1 MTGAVSRPGPPRA
14 PAAEGG
20 DDRDEKGGVEP
31 ERRTDAG
38 PKKPSP
44 DAGRSSARCEPET
57 IEQRGERARLASWR
71 ADGLVA
77 HLSPTAMRP
86 LSADFVSSCVDRLRA
101 RGFTFVVTSALSEV
115 ECAGFLR
122 AGFDVQEELELLAHD
137 LKAIP
142 STDHRLRRPRRSDRP
157 RVLAVDAAAFD
168 SFWRLHQ
175 GGLEDA
181 LGATPSVRFR
191 VHGRGERL
199 DAYVIGGRGA
209 GTGYVQRLA
218 VEPSARGRGL
228 GRSLLGDIL
237 RWMRRRGA
245 SRALVNTQRDNAAA
259 LALYRSCGFRV
270 LPEGLRVLARS
281 L

>member
-1 MTGAVSRPGPPRA
+1 MTGAASR
-14 PAAEGG
+14 
-20 DDRDEKGGVEP
+20 GV
-31 ERRTDAG
+31 A
-38 PKKPSP
+38 S
-44 DAGRSSARCEPET
+44 EPET

-71 ADGLVA
+71 ADGQVA

-86 LSADFVSSCVDRLRA
+86 LSASFVDSCLDRLRA
-101 RGFTFVVTSALSEV
+101 RGFTFVVTSALSEE

-122 AGFDVQEELELLAHD
+122 AGFDVQEELELLVHD
-137 LKAIP
+137 LYAIP
-142 STDHRLRRPRRSDRP
+142 DVHHRLRRTGRRDRS
-157 RVLAVDAAAFD
+157 RVLAVDAIAFD

-191 VHGRGERL
+191 VHGRRDGL

-218 VEPSARGRGL
+218 VHPSARGQGL
-228 GRSLLGDIL
+228 GRSLVGDVL
-237 RWMRRRGA
+237 RWMSRRGA
-245 SRALVNTQRDNAAA
+245 ARALVNTQKTNAAA
-259 LALYRSCGFRV
+259 LALYQACGFRV
-270 LPEGLRVLARS
+270 LPEGLRVLARP

>member
-1 MTGAVSRPGPPRA
+1 VQG
-14 PAAEGG
+14 
-20 DDRDEKGGVEP
+20 
-31 ERRTDAG
+31 
-38 PKKPSP
+38 
-44 DAGRSSARCEPET
+44 AGRARQVRWRVMTRAASRGVTAPET

-71 ADGLVA
+71 ADGQVA
-77 HLSPTAMRP
+77 HLSPTALRP
-86 LSADFVSSCVDRLRA
+86 LSAAFVDSCLDRLRA
-101 RGFTFVVTSALSEV
+101 RGFTTVVTSALSPD

-137 LKAIP
+137 LEAIP
-142 STDHRLRRPRRSDRP
+142 DVRHRLRRPWRVERS
-157 RVLAVDAAAFD
+157 RVLALDALAFN

-175 GGLEDA
+175 GGLNDA

-191 VHGRGERL
+191 VHGRRDGL
-199 DAYVIGGRGA
+199 DGYVIGGRGS

-218 VEPSARGRGL
+218 VHPSARGQGL
-228 GRSLLGDIL
+228 GASLVADVL

-245 SRALVNTQRDNAAA
+245 VRALVNTQKTNEAA
-259 LALYRSCGFRV
+259 LALYLACGFRI

>member
-1 MTGAVSRPGPPRA
+1 MTGAASR
-14 PAAEGG
+14 
-20 DDRDEKGGVEP
+20 GV
-31 ERRTDAG
+31 A
-38 PKKPSP
+38 
-44 DAGRSSARCEPET
+44 EPET

-71 ADGLVA
+71 ADGQVA
-77 HLSPTAMRP
+77 HLSPAALRP
-86 LSADFVSSCVDRLRA
+86 LSAAFVDSCLDRLRA
-101 RGFTFVVTSALSEV
+101 RGFTSVVTSALSEA

-137 LKAIP
+137 LNAIP
-142 STDHRLRRPRRSDRP
+142 DIGHRLRRPRRGDRS
-157 RVLAVDAAAFD
+157 RVLAVDAAAFE

-191 VHGRGERL
+191 VHGRGEGL

-218 VEPSARGRGL
+218 VHPAARGRGL
-228 GRSLLGDIL
+228 GRTLVGDVL
-237 RWMRRRGA
+237 RWMRRHGA
-245 SRALVNTQRDNAAA
+245 ARALVNTQQTNEAA
-259 LALYRSCGFRV
+259 LSLYRACGFRAR
-270 LPEGLRVLARS
+270 PDGLRVLVRA

>member
-1 MTGAVSRPGPPRA
+1 MTGATSR
-14 PAAEGG
+14 
-20 DDRDEKGGVEP
+20 GV
-31 ERRTDAG
+31 AV
-38 PKKPSP
+38 
-44 DAGRSSARCEPET
+44 PET

-71 ADGLVA
+71 ADGQVA

-86 LSADFVSSCVDRLRA
+86 LSATFVDSCLDRLRA
-101 RGFTFVVTSALSEV
+101 RGFTFVVTSALSPE

-122 AGFDVQEELELLAHD
+122 AGFDVREELELLAHTLD
-137 LKAIP
+137 RIP
-142 STDHRLRRPRRSDRP
+142 DVSHRLRRPWRGDRP
-157 RVLAVDAAAFD
+157 RVLGVDSIAFD

-175 GGLEDA
+175 GGLDDA

-191 VHGRGERL
+191 VHGRRDRL
-199 DAYVIGGRGA
+199 DGYVIGGRGA

-218 VEPSARGRGL
+218 VHPSARGHGL
-228 GRSLLGDIL
+228 GRSMVADVL

-245 SRALVNTQRDNAAA
+245 ARALVNTQQTNESA